1 MWVSE
6 PSNEPQWLQF
16 SWDEPVAVKEVQLI
30 FNDDVN
36 EDLIN
41 LHHHRTDFEVIP
53 ELVKDYSL
61 QALIDG
67 EWRTIHREKDNRTRK
82 KRMHCRSL

>member
-1 MWVSE
+1 M
-6 PSNEPQWLQF
+6 
-16 SWDEPVAVKEVQLI
+16 I

-41 LHHHRTDFEVIP
+41 LHHHRTNFEVIP

-67 EWRTIHREKDNRTRK
+67 EWRTIHRESDNRRRK
-82 KRMHCRSL
+82 KTHPLSQPVAATALKPVLEATNVVRGLR